1 MKTARIIND
10 VVLYFSFCFL
20 AGSGILLK
28 FSFVK
33 GAGAQTVLSLGK
45 KAWETCHL
53 WVGIVAT
60 VAFVLHFAM
69 NSRFFKNALKTRTA
83 YILFLILGFG
93 GGVLL
98 AVWPTTRVAAP
109 ESQQISV
116 HRQAENK

>member
-1 MKTARIIND
+1 MKTARIVND

-60 VAFVLHFAM
+60 VAFILHFAM
-69 NSRFFKNALKTRTA
+69 NSRFFKNALKTRAA
-83 YILFLILGFG
+83 YILFLVLGFG
-93 GGVLL
+93 AGALL
-98 AVWPTTRVAAP
+98 AVWPTTRVPAP
-109 ESQQISV
+109 ESQQASA
-116 HRQAENK
+116 HRQVANK